1 MSVEPSLVVGL
12 GVVVIVLIVV
22 FGLGVVVV
30 VLIVVVIGSLVVVV
44 GFVVV
49 VDIVGVS
56 VVVFCALGSVGSCTK
71 GKVAG
76 AGALNT
82 KRAMSFIC

>member
-49 VDIVGVS
+49 VDIVGFR
-56 VVVFCALGSVGSCTK
+56 VVVFYALGSVGSFTN
-71 GKVAG
+71 GMLAV

-82 KRAMSFIC
+82 SRAMSLN